1 LLQTRTLWL
10 PAPHTLGVGASDC
23 VGATGLPVA
32 AALGGSLVLTGLGA
46 AERNALLDLWQRK
59 KHGKTVQ
66 RIAKIK
72 TVLNEHDRISSLLS
86 GWSLSLFAKEAD
98 AIAEAQESER
108 AAKEALADVG

>member
-1 LLQTRTLWL
+1 MRVCASAADWNNSKKRKIDKTRLIISL
-10 PAPHTLGVGASDC
+10 
-23 VGATGLPVA
+23 
-32 AALGGSLVLTGLGA
+32 ALA
-46 AERNALLDLWQRK
+46 F
-59 KHGKTVQ
+59 

-108 AAKEALADVG
+108 AAKEALADG